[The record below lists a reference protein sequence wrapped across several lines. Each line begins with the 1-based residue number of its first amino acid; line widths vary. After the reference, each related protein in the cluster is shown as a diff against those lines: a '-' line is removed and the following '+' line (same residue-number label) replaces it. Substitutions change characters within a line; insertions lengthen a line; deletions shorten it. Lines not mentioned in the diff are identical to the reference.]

1 MRRTFPPNL
10 SEVTIRVYETM
21 AWCSLKPLTAEA
33 PYDGPLLLQKYR
45 DENWPFA
52 QLQSHCI
59 LGNQLR
65 SLELKPTAEGA
76 SPPLSW
82 WEASVQEL
90 AEKRSQKLK
99 QLVPGFKTS
108 AQKAQAI
115 GRFVAY
121 APEDNLSD
129 GAAEVQSLGFF
140 DVDSVP
146 PWDTWIALVDRY
158 VLAWVP
164 PLLFGFARR
173 GIEVNPEECIKW
185 ADDPSLSHQQIGKMV
200 RALLGTEL

>member
-1 MRRTFPPNL
+1 
-10 SEVTIRVYETM
+10 M
-21 AWCSLKPLTAEA
+21 AWCCLKPLTAEA
-33 PYDGPLLLQKYR
+33 PYDGQLLMQKYR
-45 DENWPFA
+45 GENWSFA

-59 LGNQLR
+59 LGNQLK

-76 SPPLSW
+76 LQPLSCW
-82 WEASVQEL
+82 ASVPEL
-90 AEKRSQKLK
+90 AGKGSQKLE
-99 QLVPGFKTS
+99 QLLPGFKTS
-108 AQKAQAI
+108 AQKAHVI

-140 DVDSVP
+140 DVDNVP
-146 PWDTWIALVDRY
+146 PWGTWIALVDRY

-164 PLLFGFARR
+164 LLLFGFARR
-173 GIEVNPEECIKW
+173 GIEVNPGECIKW

-200 RALLGTEL
+200 RAMLGTEL

>member
-76 SPPLSW
+76 LPPLSW
-82 WEASVQEL
+82 REASVQGL

-99 QLVPGFKTS
+99 QLEPGFETS
-108 AQKAQAI
+108 AQKTHVA

-121 APEDNLSD
+121 APEGILSD
-129 GAAEVQSLGFF
+129 GAAEAQSLGFF
-140 DVDSVP
+140 DVDDVP
-146 PWDTWIALVDRY
+146 PWDTCIALVDRY

-164 PLLFGFARR
+164 PLLLGFARR

>member
-1 MRRTFPPNL
+1 MRRTFPANL

-59 LGNQLR
+59 LGNQLK
-65 SLELKPTAEGA
+65 SLELKPTADEA
-76 SPPLSW
+76 LQPLSCW
-82 WEASVQEL
+82 ASVPEL

-99 QLVPGFKTS
+99 QLLPGFKTS
-108 AQKAQAI
+108 AQKAHVI

-129 GAAEVQSLGFF
+129 GAAEVLSLGLF
-140 DVDSVP
+140 DVDNVP
-146 PWDTWIALVDRY
+146 PWDTWIALADRY

-173 GIEVNPEECIKW
+173 GIEVNPEACIKW
-185 ADDPSLSHQQIGKMV
+185 ADDRSLSHQQIGKMV
-200 RALLGTEL
+200 RAMLGTEL

>member
-1 MRRTFPPNL
+1 MRRTFPANL

-59 LGNQLR
+59 LGNQLK
-65 SLELKPTAEGA
+65 SLELKPTADEA
-76 SPPLSW
+76 LQPLSCW
-82 WEASVQEL
+82 ASVPEL

-99 QLVPGFKTS
+99 QLLPGFKTS
-108 AQKAQAI
+108 AQKAHVI

-129 GAAEVQSLGFF
+129 GAAEVLSLGLF
-140 DVDSVP
+140 DVDNVP

-185 ADDPSLSHQQIGKMV
+185 ADDPSLSYQQIGKMV
-200 RALLGTEL
+200 RAMLGTEL